1 MDARET
7 AARALL
13 DVERDGSYSNLVL
26 EPYFT
31 KEGLSA
37 RDRAAAAA
45 LFYGVLE
52 RRITL
57 DWALGRYSRA
67 PVSRL
72 EPEVSIALRL
82 GAWQL
87 LYSPGTPVHAAVGES
102 VELVKKLGKKQAAGL
117 VNGVLRAMV
126 RGGCAYPV
134 PKDKLT
140 ALSVEYSVPAPLI
153 QRWRNA
159 YGHET
164 ALAILEGTRGPAPT
178 FIRVNTVKTDLAG
191 LQRRLEEEGVRS
203 REVPGVENALE
214 LIEPG
219 RFAQLTSFREGLF
232 HVQDISSQLCVAALE
247 VRPGMEV
254 LDLCAA
260 PGGKSFTAAQRM
272 ENRGRVVAR
281 DIYPARLKLVEEGA
295 ARLGLSIIETAQGDA
310 ETLEPDL
317 IGRFDRVLCDV
328 VCSGLGTVRR
338 KPEIRYKPLG
348 SLDELPQIQYNILEN
363 AFQYLRAGG
372 KLVYSTCTLNPAEN
386 EGVVER
392 LLENHPEIAAAA
404 PWRTLIHGRDGL
416 DCDGFFIAVLTHKE
430 AVP

>member
-31 KEGLSA
+31 KENLSP

-57 DWALGRYSRA
+57 DWALDHHSRG
-67 PVSRL
+67 PVSRM
-72 EPEVSIALRL
+72 EPEVSTALRL

-102 VELVKKLGKKQAAGL
+102 VELVKRLGKGKAAGL

-126 RGGCAYPV
+126 RGDRAYPA

-153 QRWRNA
+153 QRWRKA
-159 YGHET
+159 YGHQT
-164 ALAILEGTRGPAPT
+164 ALEILEGTRGPAPT
-178 FIRVNTVKTDLAG
+178 FIRVNTVKTG
-191 LQRRLEEEGVRS
+191 LPALKQRLEAEGVKS

-214 LIEPG
+214 LIGPG
-219 RFAQLTSFREGLF
+219 KFSDLPAFREGLF
-232 HVQDISSQLCVAALE
+232 HVQDISSQLCVAALD
-247 VRPGMEV
+247 VKPGMEL

-272 ENRGRVVAR
+272 ENRGRIVAG
-281 DIYPARLKLVEEGA
+281 DLHPARLKLVEEGA

-310 ETLEPDL
+310 EKPEPEFF
-317 IGRFDRVLCDV
+317 GRFDRVLCDV

-348 SLDELPQIQYNILEN
+348 SLDELPRIQYNILEN
-363 AFQYLRAGG
+363 AFQYLRPGG

-386 EGVVER
+386 EGVAER
-392 LLENHPEIAAAA
+392 LLEHHPEIAAAA
-404 PWRTLIHGRDGL
+404 PFRTLIHGRDGL
-416 DCDGFFIAVLTHKE
+416 DCDGFFFAVLTHKE
-430 AVP
+430 ATS

>member
-31 KEGLSA
+31 KEKLSS
-37 RDRAAAAA
+37 RDRAFSSA

-57 DWALGRYSRA
+57 DWALSQYSRA

-72 EPEVSIALRL
+72 GPEVSTALRL

-87 LYSPGTPVHAAVGES
+87 LYSPGTPAHAAVGES
-102 VELVKKLGKKQAAGL
+102 VRLVKRLGKNQAAGL

-126 RGGCAYPV
+126 RAGCAYPV

-153 QRWRNA
+153 QRWRKA
-159 YGHET
+159 YGHGA
-164 ALAILEGTRGPAPT
+164 ALEILEGTRGPAPT
-178 FIRVNTVKTDLAG
+178 FVRVNTVKTDPDNLK
-191 LQRRLEEEGVRS
+191 RRLETEGVKT

-214 LIEPG
+214 LLEPG
-219 RFAQLTSFREGLF
+219 RFADLPSFCEGLF
-232 HVQDISSQLCVAALE
+232 HVQDISSQLCAAALDAK
-247 VRPGMEV
+247 PGMEL

-260 PGGKSFTAAQRM
+260 PGGKSFTAAQWM
-272 ENRGRVVAR
+272 ENRGRIVAR
-281 DIYPARLKLVEEGA
+281 DLHPARLKLVEEGA

-310 ETLEPDL
+310 EKLEPDFV
-317 IGRFDRVLCDV
+317 GRFDRVLCDV
-328 VCSGLGTVRR
+328 VCSGLGTLRR

-348 SLDELPQIQYNILEN
+348 ALDELPQIQYNILEN
-363 AFQYLRAGG
+363 SFQYLRAGG
-372 KLVYSTCTLNPAEN
+372 RLVYSTCTLNPAEN
-386 EGVVER
+386 EEVVER
-392 LLENHPEIAAAA
+392 LLANHPEIAAAA
-404 PWRTLIHGRDGL
+404 PGKTLIHGRDGL
-416 DCDGFFIAVLTHKE
+416 DCDGFFIAVLTCKGE
-430 AVP
+430 AP